1 MRDIDEYGAAMTLP
15 LREAVA
21 LICQDLEVTPDWSLW
36 TKAPPPPPDGGGGGP
51 RRGGGGACALWPAE
65 APQSPHPRRAG
76 TSPAPKTGRGKSD
89 VRRTRL
95 PGLHPAARLPGMAET
110 PAPAAAGDI
119 AALSFEQALAE
130 LEKIVGQLESGQAPL
145 EESIALYE
153 RGARLKAH
161 CEARL
166 EAARLKV
173 EKIVVGRDGSV
184 ERADPAEFT

>member
-1 MRDIDEYGAAMTLP
+1 M
-15 LREAVA
+15 
-21 LICQDLEVTPDWSLW
+21 
-36 TKAPPPPPDGGGGGP
+36 
-51 RRGGGGACALWPAE
+51 AE
-65 APQSPHPRRAG
+65 APA
-76 TSPAPKTGRGKSD
+76 D
-89 VRRTRL
+89 
-95 PGLHPAARLPGMAET
+95 
-110 PAPAAAGDI
+110 DI

-173 EKIVVGRDGSV
+173 EKIVVGRDGTVSH
-184 ERADPAEFT
+184 ADPAEFT